1 VVKLL
6 FIVAWRNF
14 NRDKLTSF
22 IQLLGLMIGIA
33 CFILI
38 QLYVDHQKSFN
49 TQFTDAK
56 DIYRINLI
64 RDENKPQAVTPLRLS
79 KELTNNFKQVKDA
92 TRVSSG
98 GISVKHLQNVYAE
111 RGLFVDYNYF
121 NFFDF
126 ELIEGDILTA
136 LNAPD
141 SLVLH
146 EDMAIK
152 YFASTK
158 GVIGNRL
165 TINGKEHQVTGVI
178 KKSSTPHTMPI
189 TLVLPIENYFDLLP
203 SQAWQERW
211 NYNSTTTF
219 AKIVDKDS
227 VESLTRAVSDYYDQ
241 RAKGSSSFKTN
252 RVVIEP
258 LLNIYLNNVTTY
270 SLTPPGSA
278 VMVTIFSVIS
288 LMILVLACVNFTNLS
303 TAAALRRGKDV
314 GVRKA
319 LGASKYQLMTQY
331 LVEAT
336 LLTALATLM
345 AVLCVELLLPSFNVL
360 MNTEINQ
367 LFSISSI
374 IQLLGLTI
382 FVGITAGSYPAFY
395 LSNLSPAHVLK
406 GLVTTSKSG
415 VLLRQSL
422 IVIQFGIAAFLVV
435 TSLIVN
441 WQMQFVKN
449 MPQGFDRENVII
461 VNRGSD
467 IFDAFK
473 TQAIRHPDVISV
485 TMSHTVPT
493 KPTRTSNIVRRTND
507 LTNEIWVG
515 SNPVSYDFFQT
526 FGIKLL
532 TGRDFSKAYVN
543 DSYVENKEDWPASTG
558 KLVINQSL
566 ATTLGWSPEEAIDK
580 MVTLGGGGGDGLHN
594 HQIIA
599 VVEDSH
605 YINAK
610 NVIPPMIYV
619 LSEQPKDLSLRW
631 TAIRFKAGASI
642 QSIKDI
648 EQVWLG
654 LNNSSAFK
662 YDWLTDLFSA
672 SYRNENQQMRLLNI
686 FTLLAILVTA
696 IGLFGLA
703 AFNTQRRV
711 KEIAVRKILGASTS
725 QLCFMLVNQ
734 FSSLVLL
741 ANVIALPVAY
751 WLMRDWLNGFI
762 YRIDMPYS
770 AYLLSALFS
779 LVIAYVT
786 VMVIAVKAAS
796 AKPVDSLSCE

>member
-1 VVKLL
+1 VLKLL

-14 NRDKLTSF
+14 YRDKLTSF
-22 IQLLGLMIGIA
+22 IQLSGLAIGIA

-38 QLYVDHQKSFN
+38 QLYVTHQQSFN

-56 DIYRINLI
+56 DIYRVNLI

-79 KELTNNFKQVKDA
+79 QELTSNFQQVKDA
-92 TRVSSG
+92 TRVSAG
-98 GISVKHLQNVYAE
+98 DISVKHAQSVYAE
-111 RGLFVDYNYF
+111 RGLFVDKNYF
-121 NFFDF
+121 AFFDF

-141 SLVLH
+141 SLILH
-146 EDMAIK
+146 EDTALK
-152 YFASTK
+152 YFARRQ
-158 GVIGNRL
+158 GVIGNSL

-178 KKSSTPHTMPI
+178 KKSDTPHTMPI
-189 TLVLPIENYFDLLP
+189 TLLLPMENYFNLLP

-211 NYNSTTTF
+211 NYNATVTF
-219 AKIVDKDS
+219 AKIADKLL
-227 VESLTRAVSDYYDQ
+227 VENLTRTVSDYYDQ

-258 LLNIYLNNVTTY
+258 LLNIYLNNETTY

-278 VMVTIFSVIS
+278 VMVSIFSIIA

-303 TAAALRRGKDV
+303 TAAAMRRGKDV

-319 LGASKYQLMTQY
+319 LGASKSQLITQY
-331 LVEAT
+331 LTEAV
-336 LLTALATLM
+336 LLTFLATVIALA
-345 AVLCVELLLPSFNVL
+345 CVELVLPAFNVL
-360 MNTEINQ
+360 MKTEIS
-367 LFSISSI
+367 LILSLSFIF
-374 IQLLGLTI
+374 QLLCLALI
-382 FVGITAGSYPAFY
+382 VGIAAGSYPALY

-415 VLLRQSL
+415 VFLRQSL
-422 IVIQFGIAAFLVV
+422 IVMQFGIAAFLVV
-435 TSLIVN
+435 TSLVVN
-441 WQMQFVKN
+441 WQMLFVKE
-449 MPQGFDRENVII
+449 MPQGFDRENVIV
-461 VNRGSD
+461 VNRGAEV
-467 IFDAFK
+467 FNAFK
-473 TQAIRHPDVISV
+473 TQVTRHPDVISA

-493 KPTRTSNIVRRTND
+493 KPTRTSNIVRPAND
-507 LTNEIWVG
+507 ISNEIWVG
-515 SNPVSYDFFQT
+515 SNPISFDFFQT

-532 TGRDFSKAYVN
+532 SGRDFSKAYVN
-543 DSYVENKEDWPASTG
+543 DSYAENKNDWQASTG
-558 KLVINQSL
+558 KLIINQSL
-566 ATTLGWSPEEAIDK
+566 ATTLGWSPTEAIDK
-580 MVTLGGGGGDGLHN
+580 MITLGGGGGDGLHN
-594 HQIIA
+594 HQVIA

-610 NVIPPMIYV
+610 NAIGPMIYV
-619 LSEQPKDLSLRW
+619 LSGEPKDLSLRW
-631 TAIRFKAGASI
+631 TAIRFKANTST
-642 QSIKDI
+642 KTLKEV
-648 EQVWLG
+648 EQIWLG
-654 LNNSSAFK
+654 INGSIAFK
-662 YDWLTDLFSA
+662 YNWLTDLFSA
-672 SYRNENQQMRLLNI
+672 SYRNENQQTSLLNI
-686 FTLLAILVTA
+686 FTLLAISVTA

-711 KEIAVRKILGASTS
+711 KEIALRKILGASTA

-741 ANVIALPVAY
+741 ANVIALPIAY

-786 VMVIAVKAAS
+786 VMVIAIKAAS

>member
-1 VVKLL
+1 MAKLL

-79 KELTNNFKQVKDA
+79 KELTNNFKQVKEA

-111 RGLFVDYNYF
+111 RGLFVDNNYF

-152 YFASTK
+152 YFASNQ

-211 NYNSTTTF
+211 NYNSAITF
-219 AKIVDKDS
+219 AKIVDKSS
-227 VESLTRAVSDYYDQ
+227 VENLTQTVSDYYDQ

-258 LLNIYLNNVTTY
+258 LLSIYLNNVTTY
-270 SLTPPGSA
+270 SLTPHGSA

-345 AVLCVELLLPSFNVL
+345 AVFCVELLLPAFNVL

-374 IQLLGLTI
+374 IQLLGLAI

-467 IFDAFK
+467 IFNAFK
-473 TQAIRHPDVISV
+473 TQAIRHPDVISA

-507 LTNEIWVG
+507 QTNEIWVG

-566 ATTLGWSPEEAIDK
+566 ATTLGWSPEEAIDQ

-605 YINAK
+605 YTNAK

-672 SYRNENQQMRLLNI
+672 SYRNENQQTKLLNI

-711 KEIAVRKILGASTS
+711 KEIAIRKILGASTS